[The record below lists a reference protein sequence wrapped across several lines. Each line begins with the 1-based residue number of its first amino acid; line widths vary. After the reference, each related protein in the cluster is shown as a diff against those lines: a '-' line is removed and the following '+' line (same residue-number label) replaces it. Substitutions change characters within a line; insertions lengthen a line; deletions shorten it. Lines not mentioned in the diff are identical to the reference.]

1 MTRRLLLL
9 FFTLFVAM
17 IGFGITVPVLPFF
30 VERLALGEAAARES
44 VAFHVGA
51 LTSAY
56 ALTQLGLAPLWGLW
70 SDRHGRKPVV
80 VLGLGGF
87 ALAQAVFG
95 LGTSLPLL
103 YGARLVAGVFSA
115 ALLTAASAYIA
126 DTLPEETRGR
136 GMAWMG
142 TALSLGFF
150 VGPVLSG
157 LLARR
162 DWHLGTT
169 PGHLVFDGFSIPFFV
184 AAGLALVTLPL
195 VFVWLPESLDRSR
208 RPDAARSPV
217 RWADLGLRL
226 KDVLALVLFSQAA
239 LTLFEAVFALYAD
252 QVLRFSLAEIGYA
265 FALCGLVMA
274 VFQGG
279 AVGFLTGRVRT
290 QRQIAGGFG
299 MLGVGLGLLLW
310 VRSVSAALAAVALLA
325 LGVALVTPNLLTLVA
340 NRSGVHTGVGLGL
353 RNTFSSLGQI
363 AGPLL
368 GGLLYG
374 WQVNLPFQAAAIGTL
389 VLAAGVWGPG
399 QRSTGHAVQA
409 SLTSHPERFEPS
421 NGSKSWKQLKEK

>member
-1 MTRRLLLL
+1 MSKPLLLL

-17 IGFGITVPVLPFF
+17 IGFSITLPVLPFF
-30 VERLALGEAAARES
+30 IERLALGEEASHAS
-44 VAFHVGA
+44 LAFHVGA

-70 SDRHGRKPVV
+70 SDRHGRKSV
-80 VLGLGGF
+80 VLVGLSGF
-87 ALAQAVFG
+87 ALAQGIFG

-115 ALLTAASAYIA
+115 ALLTAAAAYVG
-126 DTLPEETRGR
+126 DTLPTKSRGR

-150 VGPVLSG
+150 VGPVLGG

-162 DWHLGTT
+162 EWHFGRA
-169 PGHLVFDGFSIPFFV
+169 PGHLVFDGFSVPLFV
-184 AAGLALVTLPL
+184 AAGLALATLPI
-195 VFVWLPESLDRSR
+195 VFVWLPESLERS
-208 RPDAARSPV
+208 PQPGAAPSPV
-217 RWADLGLRL
+217 RWSDLGLRL

-252 QVLRFSLAEIGYA
+252 QVLHFSIEEIGYT

-279 AVGFLTGRVRT
+279 AVGFLSGRVGA
-290 QRQIAGGFG
+290 QRQIATGFC

-310 VRSVSAALAAVALLA
+310 VRSVPMVLTVVALLA
-325 LGVALVTPNLLTLVA
+325 FGVALVSPNLLMVVA
-340 NRSGVHTGVGLGL
+340 NRSTGHTGAALGL
-353 RNTFSSLGQI
+353 TNTVSSLGQI
-363 AGPLL
+363 VGPLL

-374 WQVNLPFQAAAIGTL
+374 WQADLPFQVAAVGAIAVAG
-389 VLAAGVWGPG
+389 GVWGYG
-399 QRSTGHAVQA
+399 RTSSGGAVNA
-409 SLTSHPERFEPS
+409 P
-421 NGSKSWKQLKEK
+421 

>member
-1 MTRRLLLL
+1 MNKRLLLL

-17 IGFGITVPVLPFF
+17 IGFGITLPVLPFF
-30 VERLALGEAAARES
+30 VERLALGEAASREA
-44 VAFHVGA
+44 VAFHVGT

-70 SDRHGRKPVV
+70 SDRHGRKPLVV
-80 VLGLGGF
+80 IGLAGF
-87 ALAQAVFG
+87 AMAQAVFG
-95 LGTSLPLL
+95 VGTSLPLL

-115 ALLTAASAYIA
+115 ALLTGASAYIA
-126 DTLPEETRGR
+126 DTLPEQTRGR

-150 VGPVLSG
+150 AGPVLSG

-162 DWHLGTT
+162 TWHLGAGS
-169 PGHLVFDGFSIPFFV
+169 GHLVFDGFSIPFFA
-184 AAGLALVTLPL
+184 AAGLALATLPL
-195 VFVWLPESLDRSR
+195 VFVWLSESLETSR
-208 RPDAARSPV
+208 TPEDVRSPV
-217 RWADLGLRL
+217 RWAALGLRL

-252 QVLRFSLAEIGYA
+252 QVLRFGMAEIGYA

-290 QRQIAGGFG
+290 RQQIAAGFG
-299 MLGVGLGLLLW
+299 MLGAGLGLLLW
-310 VRSVSAALAAVALLA
+310 VRSVPAVMAVVSLLA

-340 NRSGVHTGVGLGL
+340 NRSGVHTGAGLGL
-353 RNTFSSLGQI
+353 QNTFSSLGQI

-368 GGLLYG
+368 GGLLFG
-374 WQVNLPFQAAAIGTL
+374 WQVDLPFLATAGVAL
-389 VLAAGVWGPG
+389 VLAAGIWGLARKSSP
-399 QRSTGHAVQA
+399 RTVQA
-409 SLTSHPERFEPS
+409 SVAS
-421 NGSKSWKQLKEK
+421 NT

>member
-1 MTRRLLLL
+1 MNKRLLLL
-9 FFTLFVAM
+9 FFALFIAM
-17 IGFGITVPVLPFF
+17 IGFGITLPVLPFF
-30 VERLALGEAAARES
+30 VERLALGEAASREV

-70 SDRHGRKPVV
+70 SDRYGRKPLIVI
-80 VLGLGGF
+80 GLGGF
-87 ALAQAVFG
+87 ALTQAIFG

-103 YGARLVAGVFSA
+103 YGARLIAGVFSA
-115 ALLTAASAYIA
+115 ALLTAASAYVA
-126 DTLPEETRGR
+126 DTLPSTVRGR

-162 DWHLGTT
+162 DWHLGTA
-169 PGHLVFDGFSIPFFV
+169 PGHLVFDGFSIPFFA
-184 AAGLALVTLPL
+184 AAGLALATLPL
-195 VFVWLPESLDRSR
+195 VMVWLPESLGTSRTPEAVRS
-208 RPDAARSPV
+208 SV
-217 RWADLGLRL
+217 RWADLGRRL
-226 KDVLALVLFSQAA
+226 KDVLALVFFSQAA

-252 QVLRFSLAEIGYA
+252 QVLRFGMTEIGYA

-290 QRQIAGGFG
+290 RQQIAAGFG

-310 VRSVSAALAAVALLA
+310 VRSVPAVLAVVGLLA

-340 NRSGVHTGVGLGL
+340 NRSGVHTGAGLGL
-353 RNTFSSLGQI
+353 QNTFSSLGQI

-368 GGLLYG
+368 GGLLFG
-374 WQVNLPFQAAAIGTL
+374 WQVNLPFQVTAGAAL
-389 VLAAGVWGPG
+389 VLAAGIWGL
-399 QRSTGHAVQA
+399 GHRLSPHIVQA
-409 SLTSHPERFEPS
+409 SAAS
-421 NGSKSWKQLKEK
+421 NA